1 MTIHSGG
8 ARGDQVSDEVEELA
22 RRAAAG
28 DAAALDPL
36 LRAIQPGVLRQ
47 CAVFLPCRQDA
58 EEACQDVL
66 VVVTRN
72 ITRFEGR
79 SRFSTWL
86 REVTANSARSTYR
99 SLKRRSADPLPP
111 ESAHRADPRTTS
123 VIAGSR
129 LDLLE
134 ALDQLERNHPQLV
147 SPFVLRDLCD
157 LEYAEIARRLDQ
169 PLGTIK
175 SRIHDARSLVRSS
188 LAGVQPSPGR

>member
-1 MTIHSGG
+1 M
-8 ARGDQVSDEVEELA
+8 SDDDIEELA

-66 VVVTRN
+66 VAVTRH

-99 SLKRRSADPLPP
+99 SLKRRSAEPLPA
-111 ESAHRADPRTTS
+111 ETVERSDPRTTS

-134 ALDQLERNHPQLV
+134 ALDQLERDRPQLV
-147 SPFVLRDLCD
+147 SAFVLRDLCD
-157 LEYAEIARRLDQ
+157 LEYAEIARRLDL
-169 PLGTIK
+169 PLGTVK
-175 SRIHDARSLVRSS
+175 ARIHHARAVVRGS
-188 LAGVQPSPGR
+188 LADVRP

>member
-1 MTIHSGG
+1 M
-8 ARGDQVSDEVEELA
+8 SDDDVEELA

-36 LRAIQPGVLRQ
+36 LRAIQPRVLRQ
-47 CAVFLPCRQDA
+47 CSAFLPCRQDA

-66 VVVTRN
+66 VSVTRN

-86 REVTANSARSTYR
+86 REVTANSARTTYR
-99 SLKRRSADPLPP
+99 SLKRRSAEVMPAEPVDCP
-111 ESAHRADPRTTS
+111 DPRTTS

-134 ALDQLERNHPQLV
+134 ALDQLERDHPHLV
-147 SPFVLRDLCD
+147 RPFVLRDLCD
-157 LEYAEIARRLDQ
+157 LEYAEIARRLDL
-169 PLGTIK
+169 PLGTVK
-175 SRIHDARSLVRSS
+175 ARIHHARAVVRE
-188 LAGVQPSPGR
+188 AIVVAPS